1 MISTEKNLGRFV
13 LLVGNVAG
21 MVDLV
26 ALPLWIS
33 GLMQSVKLDPQQAGL
48 QVTLYIFGVFLA
60 SVIIAPRFDRIPARF
75 TAASGFAIAAASFFF
90 LQSGPTGAAMGIAHL
105 AAGIGAG
112 LGLSSVHGTI
122 GRSVNPLRL
131 FAIASFGVG
140 AFAIPFFVVI
150 PGLMATGGLGALM
163 MVFGILMLAASALS
177 ALAFP
182 TPPVLP
188 EREALIERMARV
200 PFSQSMVPGL
210 ALAFVGVVLMA
221 TAQAMA
227 FSFVDRLGAWRGFA
241 PELVAGVFIV
251 GGFIS
256 FTAPIVAGFLER
268 KIRASHAAIA
278 ALIAHGVLTYTTM
291 NASTFPLFAAAAASF
306 VFFIIFGHTFMFG
319 LISRLD
325 PTGRASSSTPA
336 MLMIGSAIGPVMGGT
351 IVKAMGYPALGLVTA
366 LLAFAG
372 AACFLIIALTRFGA
386 VANGRESADRQP
398 GWGPAAVG
406 PTAGFNG

>member
-1 MISTEKNLGRFV
+1 MSSTEKNLGRFV

-60 SVIIAPRFDRIPARF
+60 SVIIAPRFDRIPARL
-75 TAASGFAIAAASFFF
+75 TAASGFALAAASFFF
-90 LQSGPTGAAMGIAHL
+90 LQSGATGMSMSIAHL
-105 AAGIGAG
+105 TAGIGAG
-112 LGLSSVHGTI
+112 LGLSSVHGTV
-122 GRSVNPLRL
+122 GRSVNPIRL
-131 FAIASFGVG
+131 FAIVSFGVG
-140 AFAIPFFVVI
+140 AFAIPFFVVM
-150 PGLMATGGLGALM
+150 PGLMATGGLSTLM
-163 MVFGILMLAASALS
+163 MVFGILMLLACVLS

-200 PFSQSMVPGL
+200 PFAQSMVPGV
-210 ALAFVGVVLMA
+210 ALAFAGVALMA

-241 PELVAGVFIV
+241 PEMVAAVFIV
-251 GGFIS
+251 GGFIN
-256 FTAPIVAGFLER
+256 FTAPVIAGFLEK
-268 KIRASHAAIA
+268 KIRASHAAIG
-278 ALIAHGVLTYTTM
+278 ALIAHGILTYTAM
-291 NASTFPLFAAAAASF
+291 NASAYPMFAVAAASF

-336 MLMIGSAIGPVMGGT
+336 MLMIGSAIGPVVGGT
-351 IVKAMGYPALGLVTA
+351 IVKAMGYPTLGLVTA
-366 LLAFAG
+366 LLALAG
-372 AACFLIIALTRFGA
+372 AVCFIIIAITRFGE
-386 VANGRESADRQP
+386 VANGRASADVQP
-398 GWGPAAVG
+398 GWA
-406 PTAGFNG
+406 TS

>member
-1 MISTEKNLGRFV
+1 MSSTEKNLGRFV

-60 SVIIAPRFDRIPARF
+60 SVIIAPRFDRIPARL
-75 TAASGFAIAAASFFF
+75 TAASGFALAAVSFFF
-90 LQSGPTGAAMGIAHL
+90 LQSGPTGTNMSVAHFT
-105 AAGIGAG
+105 AGIGAG

-140 AFAIPFFVVI
+140 AFAIPFFVVM
-150 PGLMATGGLGALM
+150 PGLMLSGGLSALM
-163 MVFGILMLAASALS
+163 MVFAILMLFACVLS

-182 TPPVLP
+182 SPPVMP

-200 PFSQSMVPGL
+200 PFAQSMLPGV
-210 ALAFVGVVLMA
+210 ALAFAGVALMA

-241 PELVAGVFIV
+241 PEMVAGVFIV
-251 GGFIS
+251 GGFIN
-256 FTAPIVAGFLER
+256 FTAPAIAGFLEK
-268 KIRASHAAIA
+268 KIRASQAAIG
-278 ALIAHGVLTYTTM
+278 ALVAHGILTYAAM
-291 NASTFPLFAAAAASF
+291 NASSYPIFAVAAASF

-336 MLMIGSAIGPVMGGT
+336 MLMIGSAIGPVAGGT
-351 IVKAMGYPALGLVTA
+351 IVKAMGYPSLGLVTA

-372 AACFLIIALTRFGA
+372 ALCFLVIGITRFGA
-386 VANGRESADRQP
+386 VANGRESADIR
-398 GWGPAAVG
+398 
-406 PTAGFNG
+406 PTFATT

>member
-1 MISTEKNLGRFV
+1 MSSTEKNLGRFV

-60 SVIIAPRFDRIPARF
+60 SVIIAPRFDRIPARL
-75 TAASGFAIAAASFFF
+75 TAASGFALAAVSFFF
-90 LQSGPTGAAMGIAHL
+90 LQSGVTGLSMSIAHL

-122 GRSVNPLRL
+122 GRSANPLRL

-140 AFAIPFFVVI
+140 AFAIPFFIVM

-163 MVFGILMLAASALS
+163 MVFGILMLFASVLS
-177 ALAFP
+177 AVAFP

-200 PFSQSMVPGL
+200 PFYQSMLPGV
-210 ALAFVGVVLMA
+210 ALAFLGVALMA

-251 GGFIS
+251 GGFIN
-256 FTAPIVAGFLER
+256 FTAPVIAGFLE
-268 KIRASHAAIA
+268 KKVRASHAAVG
-278 ALIAHGVLTYTTM
+278 ALVAHGALTYTAM
-291 NASTFPLFAAAAASF
+291 NASSYPWFAVAAGSF

-336 MLMIGSAIGPVMGGT
+336 MLMIGSAIGPVVGGT
-351 IVKAMGYPALGLVTA
+351 IVKALGYPTLGVVTA

-372 AACFLIIALTRFGA
+372 ALCFVIIAITRFGA
-386 VANGRESADRQP
+386 VANGRESADVR
-398 GWGPAAVG
+398 
-406 PTAGFNG
+406 PTFATT